1 MTTRK
6 TGTISTGDW
15 VITLLILAIPLANLI
30 MLFVWA
36 FGSGTN
42 INKAN
47 FAKAALIWVAISI
60 VLGII
65 ITVTTGAA
73 MFSIFNQTGGY

>member
-15 VITLLILAIPLANLI
+15 VITLLILAIPLVNLI

-73 MFSIFNQTGGY
+73 MFSIFNQAGGY